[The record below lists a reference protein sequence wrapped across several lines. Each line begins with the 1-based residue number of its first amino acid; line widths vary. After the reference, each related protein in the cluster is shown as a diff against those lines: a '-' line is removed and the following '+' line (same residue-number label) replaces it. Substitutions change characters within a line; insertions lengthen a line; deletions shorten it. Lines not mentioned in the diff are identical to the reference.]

1 MKLDDAV
8 RQSEHEHLRE
18 WLGTWDQRVDNT
30 MSFLTNAAM
39 SYGLPL
45 TVLRTLPVI
54 ERGART
60 TNTVGLGRFKWHPQ
74 LPEDDKA
81 YKIPTV
87 RPNSKIHGAQAAAQA
102 KKELVDMVFN
112 PVGEVI
118 KLAEGRH
125 NLSLGRMIRRRYVP

>member
-1 MKLDDAV
+1 
-8 RQSEHEHLRE
+8 
-18 WLGTWDQRVDNT
+18 

-45 TVLRTLPVI
+45 TVLRTLPAL

-60 TNTVGLGRFKWHPQ
+60 TNRIGLARFNWAPQ
-74 LPEDDKA
+74 LAEDDKA
-81 YKIPTV
+81 YKIPIA
-87 RPNSKIHGAQAAAQA
+87 RPKLKKTATELATEA
-102 KKELVDMVFN
+102 KKELADMVFN

-125 NLSLGRMIRRRYVP
+125 NLSLGRMVRRRYVP